1 MDTDHPTA
9 LRGFDSYEVRL
20 GDELRGHRATLG
32 KSLLDVQRELRIKA
46 SYIDAIE
53 NCDASVIPNKGFV
66 PGYVRA
72 YARYLGLEADLIYA
86 RFCAESGFVGQTT
99 RANTPGA
106 APAGGFRLGGGLGAS
121 GAAPRRPAADPALS
135 RSHFAAPVGRARPVG
150 LGVSLSDLA
159 SVLVLAGLIGGLGYG
174 GWALV
179 KDIQRVD
186 FAPSNETPVTA
197 EAPPNV
203 ALPGFDAQAA
213 PGGWPGLDVA
223 PRRDWDPRKEAA
235 LAELYAPR
243 EIAPPVVELRDGPIA
258 AIDPSSSGLYAGPRV
273 GPHAGAAPL
282 AVASAETGPLQGPAA
297 PATGEAANLSV
308 SLPVASALAG
318 LPAQPPAEAG
328 ALVASAGDPT
338 LPRPAPGAPAAALD
352 AAEGVWLVVTDPAWV
367 QVKARD
373 GSILVQRIMES
384 GESWQVPL
392 DEPGAELR
400 AGNAGGVWV
409 QVDGALHGPLGRP
422 GEVVKRISLAPAR
435 VAQDWPTAGAPQAIS
450 QN

>member
-72 YARYLGLEADLIYA
+72 YARYLGLEADRVYA

-99 RANTPGA
+99 RASTPGA
-106 APAGGFRLGGGLGAS
+106 APAGGFRLGGGLAGS
-121 GAAPRRPAADPALS
+121 GAPRRTAPDPALS

-186 FAPSNETPVTA
+186 FAPSNETPAMA

-223 PRRDWDPRKEAA
+223 PRRDWDPKKEAA

-258 AIDPSSSGLYAGPRV
+258 AIDPASSGLYAGPRLDAQ
-273 GPHAGAAPL
+273 GPV
-282 AVASAETGPLQGPAA
+282 AVAAAEPAAPLQGPAL
-297 PATGEAANLSV
+297 PATGEALN
-308 SLPVASALAG
+308 LPVASALAG
-318 LPAQPPAEAG
+318 LPAQPAAEGG

-338 LPRPAPGAPAAALD
+338 LPRPAPGAPAAAPD

-400 AGNAGGVWV
+400 AGNAGGVWL

-435 VAQDWPTAGAPQAIS
+435 VAQDWPSASGQPATA

>member
-1 MDTDHPTA
+1 MDTDQPTA

-72 YARYLGLEADLIYA
+72 YARYLGLQGDVIYD
-86 RFCAESGFVGQTT
+86 RFCGESGFVGQTT
-99 RANTPGA
+99 RASTPGA
-106 APAGGFRLGGGLGAS
+106 APAGGFRLGGGLG
-121 GAAPRRPAADPALS
+121 GAARPSRRPGQDPALT

-186 FAPSNETPVTA
+186 FAPSNEAPAMA

-223 PRRDWDPRKEAA
+223 PRRDWDPQKEAA

-258 AIDPSSSGLYAGPRV
+258 SIDPSSSGLYAGPRREAAAV
-273 GPHAGAAPL
+273 DPASAPAAGPVQGPPALDAGTLGLAVPSTLAGADA
-282 AVASAETGPLQGPAA
+282 AAETQG
-297 PATGEAANLSV
+297 
-308 SLPVASALAG
+308 
-318 LPAQPPAEAG
+318 G
-328 ALVASAGDPT
+328 ALIASAGDAT
-338 LPRPAPGAPAAALD
+338 LPRPAPGAPAAAPE

-400 AGNAGGVWV
+400 AGNAGGVWL
-409 QVDGALHGPLGRP
+409 QVEGALHGPLGRP

-435 VAQDWPTAGAPQAIS
+435 VAQEWPAAGAPQAAAR
-450 QN
+450 N